1 MTINS
6 LSLFKSLLHTRSK
19 KPSASRNEAA
29 SSGNGVTY
37 EPDHLAVFCRK
48 FSPCFRG
55 TVVSWSKGPAYSTKE
70 TVHDSRST
78 TWLATDRHPGD
89 DSKSCCGAG
98 PTSAC
103 SEQTGSPRAGQNSG
117 KGSRQLECAPGGG
130 QFQAAGVLI
139 LELYRAQISERGV
152 EPACVV
158 DGVDEAWVPSLT
170 AADCNQ
176 LRDLAERVGP
186 CPIEIW
192 IGNLW

>member
-1 MTINS
+1 
-6 LSLFKSLLHTRSK
+6 
-19 KPSASRNEAA
+19 
-29 SSGNGVTY
+29 
-37 EPDHLAVFCRK
+37 
-48 FSPCFRG
+48 
-55 TVVSWSKGPAYSTKE
+55 
-70 TVHDSRST
+70 
-78 TWLATDRHPGD
+78 
-89 DSKSCCGAG
+89 
-98 PTSAC
+98 
-103 SEQTGSPRAGQNSG
+103 
-117 KGSRQLECAPGGG
+117 
-130 QFQAAGVLI
+130 VLI